1 MSYIGIVLSK
11 HRGRTRASMYN
22 DIDFAKIHIFEDAY
36 EEKEVQFNGHNF
48 EVGSIVLVDI
58 RRPSKVIKVISNP
71 TL

>member
-1 MSYIGIVLSK
+1 
-11 HRGRTRASMYN
+11 MYN

-36 EEKEVQFNGHNF
+36 EEKEVQFNGQNF

-71 TL
+71 KL